1 MTSMESRSSE
11 SREQAA
17 GSGQQ
22 LAAYCLLTLAYCL
35 LPAACGLL
43 TAQAPDRARTE
54 ALARRVAER
63 IETLQREADQLAR
76 EAQTLVG
83 DLRKLEIERDI
94 QNERLT
100 QAEADVAVAQAAL
113 QETTE
118 RLARL
123 EQERVAALPD
133 LQARLV
139 EMYKQ
144 GRGGYARMLLNV
156 RDLREF
162 GRATRAVSA
171 LAHINERRVAE
182 HRETLAALRTGR
194 EALEARTRDLQAT
207 KAAAETA
214 RAAAERAI
222 AARTALVAR
231 IDRRRDLTA
240 QFAGELQLAQA
251 RLAQAVSDLAAGR
264 TVEQVSVPIAP
275 FRGALDW
282 PVVGRVARRFGQ
294 SSGQQIPEAG
304 SHGIDIAAP
313 PGTPVRAV
321 HPGTVGYADSFVGYG
336 TLVIVD
342 HGGNQYSLYGYLSA
356 ASVERGQRVEA
367 GDQLGRVGS
376 APSGASALYFEM
388 RVDGRSV
395 DPVQWLKPR

>member
-1 MTSMESRSSE
+1 MESRSSE
-11 SREQAA
+11 SRQRAA
-17 GSGQQ
+17 GGRQR
-22 LAAYCLLTLAYCL
+22 LAACCLLTIACVL
-35 LPAACGLL
+35 LPAAGSRLMG
-43 TAQAPDRARTE
+43 QAPDRARTE

-63 IETLQREADQLAR
+63 IRALQSEADQLAR

-94 QNERLT
+94 QKERLT
-100 QAEADVAVAQAAL
+100 QAEAQVAAAQAAL
-113 QETTE
+113 EATTD
-118 RLARL
+118 RLAKL
-123 EQERVAALPD
+123 EQERVASLPD
-133 LQARLV
+133 LQARLA

-144 GRGGYARMLLNV
+144 GRGGYTRMLLNV

-182 HRETLAALRTGR
+182 HRETLAALRTER
-194 EALEARTRDLQAT
+194 EALEARTRELQSTEAT
-207 KAAAETA
+207 AEKA

-222 AARTALVAR
+222 AARTALMAR
-231 IDRRRDLTA
+231 IDKRRDLTA
-240 QFAGELQLAQA
+240 QFAGELQLAQS

-264 TVEQVSVPIAP
+264 SVEQVSVPLGP

-282 PVVGRVARRFGQ
+282 PVIGRVARRFGQ
-294 SSGQQIPEAG
+294 SSGQQTKEGG
-304 SHGIDIAAP
+304 SHGIEIAAP
-313 PGTPVRAV
+313 LGTPLRAV
-321 HPGTVGYADSFVGYG
+321 HPGTVGYADAFVGYG

-342 HGGNQYSLYGYLSA
+342 HGANQYTLYGYLSA

-367 GDQLGRVGS
+367 GDQLGRVGT
-376 APSGASALYFEM
+376 APSGAPALYFEM
-388 RVDGRSV
+388 RVDGHSV

>member
-1 MTSMESRSSE
+1 MDSRK
-11 SREQAA
+11 
-17 GSGQQ
+17 
-22 LAAYCLLTLAYCL
+22 LAFCL
-35 LPAACGLL
+35 LPAACCLL
-43 TAQAPDRARTE
+43 AAQAPDRAKTE
-54 ALARRVAER
+54 ALAQRVAER
-63 IETLQREADQLAR
+63 IQALQREADQLAR

-100 QAEADVAVAQAAL
+100 QAEAETAAARAVL
-113 QETTE
+113 QEATE
-118 RLARL
+118 RLAKL
-123 EQERVAALPD
+123 EQQRVAALPD

-156 RDLREF
+156 RDLREL
-162 GRATRAVSA
+162 GRATRAVAA

-182 HRETLAALRTGR
+182 HRETLAALETAR
-194 EALEARTRDLQAT
+194 EALEGRTRELQAAERQ
-207 KAAAETA
+207 AATA

-222 AARTALVAR
+222 AARTALMAR

-251 RLAQAVSDLAAGR
+251 RLAQSVSDLAAGR
-264 TVEQVSVPIAP
+264 PVEQVSVPLAP

-282 PVVGRVARRFGQ
+282 PVAGRGVRRFGQ
-294 SSGQQIPEAG
+294 SSGQAREAVG
-304 SHGIDIAAP
+304 HGIEIAAP
-313 PGTPVRAV
+313 AGAPVRAV
-321 HPGTVGYADSFVGYG
+321 HPGTVGYSDAFVGYG

-342 HGGNQYSLYGYLSA
+342 HGANQYSLYGYLSS

-367 GDQLGRVGS
+367 GDQLGRVGLT
-376 APSGASALYFEM
+376 PSGTPALYFEM

>member
-1 MTSMESRSSE
+1 MESRSSE
-11 SREQAA
+11 SPQPAT

-22 LAAYCLLTLAYCL
+22 LAAYCLLLTLAYCL
-35 LPAACGLL
+35 LPAACGRL

-63 IETLQREADQLAR
+63 IEALQREADQLAR

-100 QAEADVAVAQAAL
+100 QAEAEVAVAQAAL
-113 QETTE
+113 QETTG
-118 RLARL
+118 RLATL

-207 KAAAETA
+207 QAAAETA

-222 AARTALVAR
+222 AARTALMAR

-282 PVVGRVARRFGQ
+282 PVVGRVVRRFGE
-294 SSGQQIPEAG
+294 SSGQPIREAG
-304 SHGIDIAAP
+304 SHGVEIAAP
-313 PGTPVRAV
+313 AGTPVRAV

-342 HGGNQYSLYGYLSA
+342 HGANQYSLYGYLSA